1 MILPLLNVQEEMPL
15 GSKLMLF
22 LSVGSANNAPV
33 ALFLNSYTKAPETVF
48 SVICQRVESIASF
61 LAVASSCLE
70 INESDLAPSNAMQSF
85 PYFKW

>member
-61 LAVASSCLE
+61 LAVVPSFLE
-70 INESDLAPSNAMQSF
+70 IKESDFAPSNAMHSSPNF
-85 PYFKW
+85 NW